1 MKAVQLLTENL
12 MTLGHE
18 VFSFVDDPRNFV
30 PKNELSAK
38 PTYLKS
44 AEGWQKNKE
53 LRKLHERNLQGIQ
66 NAEAVILLL
75 PSGESSHIEAGIG
88 FALGKKMIL
97 IGPVPN
103 AEPHYLIFD
112 EWYPTIDDFIAGL
125 SSTRQTKLTS

>member
-1 MKAVQLLTENL
+1 MTENL
-12 MTLGHE
+12 MDLGHE

-30 PKNELSAK
+30 PHAELSKK
-38 PTYLKS
+38 PTFLSK
-44 AEGWQKNKE
+44 ADGWQTSKE

-66 NAEAVILLL
+66 NADTVILLL
-75 PSGESSHIEAGIG
+75 PSGESSHIEEGIG

-112 EWYPTIDDFIAGL
+112 EWF
-125 SSTRQTKLTS
+125 SSIEAYVANLKS